1 MQNAFD
7 FLSVLG
13 YQYKMQICNMKT
25 VAKITVNRWISLGL
39 LLMACVLLFVLS
51 YFPQQIEA
59 YYSVGCYP
67 VLAKMLRFLTGII
80 PFSIGD
86 IGYIIISIY
95 LIYKFLQLLLRIKK
109 ESLSK
114 QLLKGIS
121 LKCIKTGLWCYL
133 IFKLFW
139 GLNYDRLGIAHQ
151 LALSPKLY
159 SKEAVV
165 EITHQLIDSLNACR
179 RQFKDSV
186 LPDFSSKSITQK
198 AVKGYEHAAVNW
210 PFLNYTQPSV
220 KQSLY
225 SVLGDYI
232 GFTGYFNPISGEA
245 QVRSDIPNVLI
256 PYITCHEMAH
266 QLGYASES
274 EANFVGYLSAIAS
287 KDLYFRYSAYLEL
300 FTYAQSEEI
309 VLFGKEKDF
318 KAFEATLLYNRTHL
332 DRLVIKD
339 RKAIRAFF
347 QKRQNRLSPAVTSMY
362 DQYLKLN
369 KQAAGIDSYNEVIG
383 WLIAYQQKNG
393 GI

>member
-1 MQNAFD
+1 
-7 FLSVLG
+7 
-13 YQYKMQICNMKT
+13 MKT
-25 VAKITVNRWISLGL
+25 TAKITVNRWISLGL

-51 YFPQQIEA
+51 YFPQLIEA

-67 VLAKMLRFLTGII
+67 VLAKMLRFLTGKI

-86 IGYIIISIY
+86 IAYIIISIY
-95 LIYKFLQLLLRIKK
+95 LIYKFLQLLLHIKK
-109 ESLSK
+109 KSFSK
-114 QLLKGIS
+114 QLLKKIA
-121 LKCIKTGLWCYL
+121 LTIFKTGLWCYF

-139 GLNYDRLGIAHQ
+139 GLNYDRLGITYQ
-151 LALSPKLY
+151 LSLSPKLY

-165 EITHQLIDSLNACR
+165 VITHQLIDSLNACR
-179 RQFKDSV
+179 RQFKDSI
-186 LPDFSSKSITQK
+186 LPNISSKTISEK
-198 AVKGYEHAAVNW
+198 AVKGYANAAVTW
-210 PFLNYTQPSV
+210 PFLNYTQPCV

-245 QVRSDIPNVLI
+245 QVRSDIPNLLI

-274 EANFVGYLSAIAS
+274 EANFVGYLTAIAS

-300 FTYAQSEEI
+300 FTYAQSEE
-309 VLFGKEKDF
+309 VLLFGKEKDF

-339 RKAIRAFF
+339 RKEIRSFF
-347 QKRQNRLSPAVTSMY
+347 QKRQNRLSPTATNIY

-369 KQAAGIDSYNEVIG
+369 KQAAGIDSYNAVIG

>member
-51 YFPQQIEA
+51 YFPQQIET
-59 YYSVGCYP
+59 YYSVGIYP

-80 PFSIGD
+80 SFSIGD
-86 IGYIIISIY
+86 IGYIIIFIY
-95 LIYKFLQLLLRIKK
+95 LIYKFLQLLLCIKK
-109 ESLSK
+109 ELFGK
-114 QLLKGIS
+114 QLLKGIA
-121 LKCIKTGLWCYL
+121 LKIFKTGLWCYL

-165 EITHQLIDSLNACR
+165 AITHQLIDSLNACR

-186 LPDFSSKSITQK
+186 LPDFSLKSITQK
-198 AVKGYEHAAVNW
+198 AVKGYEHASVNL

-300 FTYAQSEEI
+300 FTYAQGEEI